1 MGSQFITS
9 DMATS
14 NLPPELI
21 ERINKPEK
29 PRFKSPFETSSG
41 GFVPYTSMTRR
52 SRSLGATTL
61 VQSPSIS
68 HVSETS
74 HWLTRNQVGD
84 PTTTAWMINEKGN
97 KVWFTYEHTTSIF
110 PVKETRFYKP
120 QLHKKNFLH
129 PEAEDDERMI

>member
-1 MGSQFITS
+1 MNVFCYILLFLETNLS
-9 DMATS
+9 DYKNVIIS
-14 NLPPELI
+14 KFYYF
-21 ERINKPEK
+21 RPEK

-74 HWLTRNQVGD
+74 HWLTRNQVR
-84 PTTTAWMINEKGN
+84 NSE
-97 KVWFTYEHTTSIF
+97 
-110 PVKETRFYKP
+110 
-120 QLHKKNFLH
+120 L
-129 PEAEDDERMI
+129 

>member
-68 HVSETS
+68 HVSETL

-84 PTTTAWMINEKGN
+84 PTTTAWMINEKGKQSGSLMN
-97 KVWFTYEHTTSIF
+97 TLQVFSPSKKPDFTNPNY
-110 PVKETRFYKP
+110 TR
-120 QLHKKNFLH
+120 
-129 PEAEDDERMI
+129 